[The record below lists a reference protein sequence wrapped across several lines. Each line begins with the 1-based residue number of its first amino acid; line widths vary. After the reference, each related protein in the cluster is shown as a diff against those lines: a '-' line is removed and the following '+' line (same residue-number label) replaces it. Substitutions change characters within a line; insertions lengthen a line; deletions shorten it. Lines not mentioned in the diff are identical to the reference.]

1 VPASCPL
8 AAITMESKTC
18 AAFAASRRTVDASL
32 EEYSAFHGMLCRWSA
47 SIRCIESFDGSLLFA
62 DYQNYEKS
70 GKDLASIDFNR
81 PPFNFN
87 VGFYYLLVLYSFTG
101 LCTLLGQTKF
111 TCQKPEKQR
120 FTLGNKK
127 YIYSEFHK
135 ELRVT
140 PEAIDYLLERSQ
152 AVSSST
158 ASAPELVLTQRF
170 EYEFGNYLSVMML
183 HFTCSAGQK
192 HLVEVYNCRI
202 PLIGSVA
209 SAVKKVIRFALEFA
223 GSRRTKVE

>member
-1 VPASCPL
+1 M
-8 AAITMESKTC
+8 TMESKTF
-18 AAFAASRRTVDASL
+18 AAFTAPRRTVDASL

-62 DYQNYEKS
+62 DYQEYEKS
-70 GKDLASIDFNR
+70 GKDLALADFNR
-81 PPFNFN
+81 LPFKFN
-87 VGFYYLLVLYSFTG
+87 VGFYYLLVIYSFTG

-120 FTLGNKK
+120 FTLGNEK
-127 YIYSEFHK
+127 YIYSELHE

-152 AVSSST
+152 AVSST
-158 ASAPELVLTQRF
+158 RTGASVPELLLTQRF

-202 PLIGSVA
+202 PLIVSVA
-209 SAVKKVIRFALEFA
+209 SVVKKVVRFALEFS
-223 GSRRTKVE
+223 GSWRTKVE

>member
-1 VPASCPL
+1 
-8 AAITMESKTC
+8 MESKTS
-18 AAFAASRRTVDASL
+18 AAFAAPRRTVDASL

-47 SIRCIESFDGSLLFA
+47 SVRCIKSFDGSLLFA
-62 DYQNYEKS
+62 DYESYEKS
-70 GKDLASIDFNR
+70 GKDLASVDFNR
-81 PPFNFN
+81 PPFKFN
-87 VGFYYLLVLYSFTG
+87 VGFYYLLVIYSSTG

-120 FTLGNKK
+120 FTLGNEK

-152 AVSSST
+152 AAST
-158 ASAPELVLTQRF
+158 STSAPELLLTQRF

-192 HLVEVYNCRI
+192 HLVEVYDCRI
-202 PLIGSVA
+202 PLIGFVA
-209 SAVKKVIRFALEFA
+209 SSVKKVVRLALEFA
-223 GSRRTKVE
+223 GSWRTKVE